1 MEEADPCAALDPAEG
16 RALGRKALQCFL
28 EAVDNSIATGVP
40 QTRRLVD
47 VLMTKSAPIQAA
59 VTSVEMLRAALPPS
73 AARLLALIRAEKGD
87 AALLAA
93 VDAILV

>member
-1 MEEADPCAALDPAEG
+1 MVEPLLAQENKKLTKLALDES
-16 RALGRKALQCFL
+16 
-28 EAVDNSIATGVP
+28 AVC
-40 QTRRLVD
+40 RRLVD

-93 VDAILV
+93 IDAMEKAA

>member
-47 VLMTKSAPIQAA
+47 VLAEKCAKWKWLIKEGADTERQA
-59 VTSVEMLRAALPPS
+59 SI
-73 AARLLALIRAEKGD
+73 LALVTASP
-87 AALLAA
+87 
-93 VDAILV
+93 

>member
-1 MEEADPCAALDPAEG
+1 
-16 RALGRKALQCFL
+16 
-28 EAVDNSIATGVP
+28 
-40 QTRRLVD
+40 
-47 VLMTKSAPIQAA
+47 MTKSAPIQAA

-93 VDAILV
+93 VDAMEKALVGNTPSGPDGGVRS